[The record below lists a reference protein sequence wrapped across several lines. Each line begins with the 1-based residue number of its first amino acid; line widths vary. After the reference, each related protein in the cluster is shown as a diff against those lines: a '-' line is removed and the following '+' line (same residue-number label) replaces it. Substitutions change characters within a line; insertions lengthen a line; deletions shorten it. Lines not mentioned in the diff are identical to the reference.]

1 MKKEYSILII
11 LYGIIYIRE
20 NDKFQMVDVN
30 DAFDY
35 IPDETNTSVTYMKK
49 PVPIKIGVKPVCIE
63 RKEEVKNG

>member
-1 MKKEYSILII
+1 
-11 LYGIIYIRE
+11 
-20 NDKFQMVDVN
+20 MVDVN